1 MQVCHI
7 VFHTISV
14 VESVTDA
21 TDAPN
26 EQIYDKCNWHH
37 LVTLFYNSSNVT
49 TEITLV
55 VDSISESVL
64 AIFNFYNNQKYHYG
78 ENRVQSQLIESC

>member
-1 MQVCHI
+1 MG
-7 VFHTISV
+7 

-26 EQIYDKCNWHH
+26 EQVYDKCNWHH
-37 LVTLFYNSSNVT
+37 QVTLFYNSCNVT

-55 VDSISESVL
+55 VDSISGSGNVWLIIMGSLMTGVL
-64 AIFNFYNNQKYHYG
+64 KLTQWQLNQY
-78 ENRVQSQLIESC
+78 LD